1 MRELEA
7 GFSVSETSEDGGIGG
22 DDDINSSGA
31 PSSRHGG
38 FNSVR
43 QSPDILGLNSHF
55 MPSKIPRTSAGQV
68 HSGMVP
74 DSMIDMEA
82 RVRHEQQR
90 ASMQAEIAHAK
101 SRYLKRVSA
110 LERDLEK
117 ARSEKRELQHLIE
130 SQKHTFKL
138 QLAQQDQKT

>member
-1 MRELEA
+1 
-7 GFSVSETSEDGGIGG
+7 VSETSEDGGIGG

-31 PSSRHGG
+31 PSSRHCG

-117 ARSEKRELQHLIE
+117 ARSEKREL
-130 SQKHTFKL
+130 
-138 QLAQQDQKT
+138 

>member
-55 MPSKIPRTSAGQV
+55 LPSKIPRTSGGQI
-68 HSGMVP
+68 HSGMMP
-74 DSMIDMEA
+74 DSLMDMEA
-82 RVRHEQQR
+82 RVRAEQQR
-90 ASMQAEIAHAK
+90 SAMQAEVAQAK

-117 ARSEKRELQHLIE
+117 ARSEKRELQHMIE

-138 QLAQQDQKT
+138 QISQ